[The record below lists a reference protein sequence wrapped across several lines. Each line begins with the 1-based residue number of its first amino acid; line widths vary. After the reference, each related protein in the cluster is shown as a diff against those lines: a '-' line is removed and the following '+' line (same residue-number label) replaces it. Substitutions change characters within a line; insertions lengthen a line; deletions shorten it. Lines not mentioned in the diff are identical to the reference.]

1 MDRDLGLSRDTLQA
15 EFFAPHF
22 HDVVHGRA
30 RLRDRLGPVLLEHAP
45 HLNCGRLIEYWFTH
59 DAQLDLS
66 LLAQLDSL
74 RQRGLQLHLATV
86 QEHERAEFLW
96 QQLGLRERFD
106 AMHYAADIGWA
117 KPAAEFFKAV
127 ETRSG
132 FSSEEIF
139 FIDDKVDNVE
149 AARRCGWRAAVW
161 TGESTV
167 EQLLQ
172 DARSRVASA
181 VVCSGSAMRR

>member
-1 MDRDLGLSRDTLQA
+1 
-15 EFFAPHF
+15 
-22 HDVVHGRA
+22 
-30 RLRDRLGPVLLEHAP
+30 
-45 HLNCGRLIEYWFTH
+45 
-59 DAQLDLS
+59 
-66 LLAQLDSL
+66 
-74 RQRGLQLHLATV
+74 
-86 QEHERAEFLW
+86 
-96 QQLGLRERFD
+96 
-106 AMHYAADIGWA
+106 MHYAADIGWA